1 MSGDM
6 LNSLAKFNEVRD
18 FYAHFR
24 IVAPSPRQRHFTD
37 RMAMDTFHEIR
48 RRVTFMDID
57 NLEKRYIQGR

>member
-6 LNSLAKFNEVRD
+6 LNSLVKFNELRD